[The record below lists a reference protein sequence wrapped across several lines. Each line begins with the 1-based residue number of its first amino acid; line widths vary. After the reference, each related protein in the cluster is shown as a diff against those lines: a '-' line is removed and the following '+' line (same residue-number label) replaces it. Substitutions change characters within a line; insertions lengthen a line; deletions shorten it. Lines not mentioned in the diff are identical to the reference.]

1 MKEND
6 LVFVITFSEIC
17 ASVVL
22 AIVNAGLIFL
32 TKVVVQSLLVY
43 YSSISVECPT

>member
-6 LVFVITFSEIC
+6 LVFVITFSEVC

-22 AIVNAGLIFL
+22 AVFNAGLIFL
-32 TKVVVQSLLVY
+32 TKFLVQFSLV
-43 YSSISVECPT
+43 